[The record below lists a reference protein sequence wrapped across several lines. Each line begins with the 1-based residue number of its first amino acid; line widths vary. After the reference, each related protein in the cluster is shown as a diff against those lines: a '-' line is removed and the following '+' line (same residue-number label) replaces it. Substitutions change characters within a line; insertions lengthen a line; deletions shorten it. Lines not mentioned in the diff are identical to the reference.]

1 MEEKKYTKAEVINI
15 ISFVAQTCS
24 GLKPSEECINA
35 IPDELH
41 RDLMA
46 SILAAGIVKK
56 LKALSEE
63 TSPMESALDKI
74 IKEAER
80 KFGKA

>member
-1 MEEKKYTKAEVINI
+1 MEERKYTKAEVTNI

-46 SILAAGIVKK
+46 SILAAGIVRQ
-56 LKALSEE
+56 LKDLSEK
-63 TSPMESALDKI
+63 TSPVESALDKI

>member
-1 MEEKKYTKAEVINI
+1 MEERKYTKAEVTNI

-24 GLKPSEECINA
+24 GLKPSEECIKA
-35 IPDELH
+35 IPEELQ

-46 SILAAGIVKK
+46 SILAAGIVRQ
-56 LKALSEE
+56 LKALSEK
-63 TSPMESALDKI
+63 TSPVESALDKI